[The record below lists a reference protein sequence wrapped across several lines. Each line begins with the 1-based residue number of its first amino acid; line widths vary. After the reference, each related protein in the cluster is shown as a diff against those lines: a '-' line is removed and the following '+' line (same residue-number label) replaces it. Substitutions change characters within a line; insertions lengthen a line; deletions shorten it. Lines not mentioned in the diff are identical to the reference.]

1 MRRQIEWNHIRRF
14 ALAAEVSPHV
24 PAFTEHGFQKR
35 SLKAITP
42 GLWTDIQRVFKENA
56 SRKRLERF
64 YFEET
69 NYNQRSV
76 QTYVVPSGSIC
87 RSLDR
92 DWKLFIAE
100 WGGVTSGT
108 QMTSCYG
115 VRCYN
120 PGSFLMNH
128 VDRTSTHVLSAI
140 LNVHQVR
147 KRSVAVH

>member
-1 MRRQIEWNHIRRF
+1 M
-14 ALAAEVSPHV
+14 
-24 PAFTEHGFQKR
+24 
-35 SLKAITP
+35 AITP
-42 GLWTDIQRVFKENA
+42 GLLTDIQRVFKENA
-56 SRKRLERF
+56 SRKRRERF